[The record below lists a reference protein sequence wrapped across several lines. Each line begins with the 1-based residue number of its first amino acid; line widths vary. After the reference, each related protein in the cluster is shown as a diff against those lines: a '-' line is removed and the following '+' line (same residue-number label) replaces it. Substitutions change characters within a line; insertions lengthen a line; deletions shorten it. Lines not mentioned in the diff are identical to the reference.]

1 MTEYSPE
8 EIRMAIEAI
17 NSKQS
22 PTEDGISSEILQRSY
37 KQFPNLI
44 YTLYN
49 QCLRQGCFPK
59 LWKRVKVITITKS
72 GKGNTRDPSK
82 YRTISLINVGGKV
95 LENVLFNR
103 IIHHVY
109 TNYLLNNNQFGFTPK
124 KSTNDAAMA
133 VKEFAEEGL
142 KQ

>member
-49 QCLRQGCFPK
+49 QCLRQGCFLK
-59 LWKRVKVITITKS
+59 IWKRVKVIPITKHE
-72 GKGNTRDPSK
+72 KKTQQIHQNTD
-82 YRTISLINVGGKV
+82 
-95 LENVLFNR
+95 
-103 IIHHVY
+103 
-109 TNYLLNNNQFGFTPK
+109 Q
-124 KSTNDAAMA
+124 
-133 VKEFAEEGL
+133 
-142 KQ
+142 

>member
-1 MTEYSPE
+1 
-8 EIRMAIEAI
+8 
-17 NSKQS
+17 
-22 PTEDGISSEILQRSY
+22 
-37 KQFPNLI
+37 
-44 YTLYN
+44 
-49 QCLRQGCFPK
+49 
-59 LWKRVKVITITKS
+59 
-72 GKGNTRDPSK
+72 
-82 YRTISLINVGGKV
+82 